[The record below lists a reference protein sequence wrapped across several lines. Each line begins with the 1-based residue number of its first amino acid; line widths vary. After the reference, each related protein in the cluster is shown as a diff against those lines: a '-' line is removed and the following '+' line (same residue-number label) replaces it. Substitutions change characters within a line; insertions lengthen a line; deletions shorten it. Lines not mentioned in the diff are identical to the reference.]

1 MNTEELS
8 NRLTQIVQG
17 ITNTHPIRIKATI
30 EVFLEEF
37 DPSQNYLLSISD
49 IEGYETQFIEF
60 EIWGQNDGPIP
71 GIKLFK
77 DLNIYTLNENIA
89 NTNPYNTYITMET
102 NFEYLAKILKDDAID
117 TWTLREQ
124 EEINKLDLTQGLH
137 IFLYD
142 IYTGIISHCQTNKPT
157 NQEPIYESEHIIILD
172 SDSTIGCQE

>member
-60 EIWGQNDGPIP
+60 EIWDKTMVLYQVSNFSRIST
-71 GIKLFK
+71 F
-77 DLNIYTLNENIA
+77 TLNENIA
-89 NTNPYNTYITMET
+89 NTN
-102 NFEYLAKILKDDAID
+102 
-117 TWTLREQ
+117 Q
-124 EEINKLDLTQGLH
+124 LTQSLTKVSG
-137 IFLYD
+137 FLL
-142 IYTGIISHCQTNKPT
+142 TLT
-157 NQEPIYESEHIIILD
+157 
-172 SDSTIGCQE
+172 

>member
-1 MNTEELS
+1 M
-8 NRLTQIVQG
+8 
-17 ITNTHPIRIKATI
+17 K
-30 EVFLEEF
+30 
-37 DPSQNYLLSISD
+37 
-49 IEGYETQFIEF
+49 
-60 EIWGQNDGPIP
+60 
-71 GIKLFK
+71 
-77 DLNIYTLNENIA
+77 
-89 NTNPYNTYITMET
+89 T

-142 IYTGIISHCQTNKPT
+142 IYTGIISYYQTDKPT

>member
-1 MNTEELS
+1 MFTIQS
-8 NRLTQIVQG
+8 NSIQT
-17 ITNTHPIRIKATI
+17 IK
-30 EVFLEEF
+30 ENR
-37 DPSQNYLLSISD
+37 P
-49 IEGYETQFIEF
+49 
-60 EIWGQNDGPIP
+60 
-71 GIKLFK
+71 
-77 DLNIYTLNENIA
+77 TLNGTLQEFTYLHEQI
-89 NTNPYNTYITMET
+89 TEISNPDESYLGTLNLFFKEPVTSNDEQTY
-102 NFEYLAKILKDDAID
+102 FEYLARILKDDAID

>member
-8 NRLTQIVQG
+8 NRLTQILTG
-17 ITNTHPIRIKATI
+17 ITSGEPNPNIIQGF
-30 EVFLEEF
+30 V
-37 DPSQNYLLSISD
+37 QN
-49 IEGYETQFIEF
+49 FIEYYAWD
-60 EIWGQNDGPIP
+60 EDEDGPIP

-77 DLNIYTLNENIA
+77 DFNIYLERK
-89 NTNPYNTYITMET
+89 Y
-102 NFEYLAKILKDDAID
+102 FEYLAKILKDDAID
-117 TWTLREQ
+117 TWLREQ

>member
-1 MNTEELS
+1 MNIEELS
-8 NRLTQIVQG
+8 NRLTQILTG
-17 ITNTHPIRIKATI
+17 ITSGEPNPNIIQGFVQNFI
-30 EVFLEEF
+30 EDFKPDYYYEILVT
-37 DPSQNYLLSISD
+37 DV
-49 IEGYETQFIEF
+49 EGYTPTFIEYYAWD
-60 EIWGQNDGPIP
+60 EDEDGPIP

-77 DLNIYTLNENIA
+77 DFNIYLERE
-89 NTNPYNTYITMET
+89 Y
-102 NFEYLAKILKDDAID
+102 FEYLAKILKDDAID